1 VQEGLLVHS
10 VRSHRRPTPRKTRIG
25 LAIGTLVGVL
35 VTGAV
40 VAPAAYAG
48 AATKSSLGAG
58 QSVVTGESAVL
69 TGKVTSGGRPAA
81 YLRVHLESS
90 IGKGW
95 KYLGVKRLRGNGQVK
110 FTVKPKTTTYYRIVF
125 HGHSKYEPSASLKT
139 RVLVTK
145 NTGAAIVKTAAS
157 LKGKP
162 YRYGAA
168 GPNAFDCSGYTQYVF
183 KKHGKSLPHSATAQA
198 KYGKAVSKSAAR
210 AGDLLFFGSPGRYTH
225 TAIYA
230 GGGQMWDAS
239 TSGKPVAKKKIW
251 SNKYVVRRL
260 V

>member
-1 VQEGLLVHS
+1 VQEGLPVHA
-10 VRSHRRPTPRKTRIG
+10 VRSHRRPTPRKTRLG

-35 VTGAV
+35 ATGAV

-48 AATKSSLGAG
+48 AATKTSLGGG
-58 QSVVTGESAVL
+58 QSIVKGDPAVL
-69 TGKVTSGGRPAA
+69 TGKITSGGKPAA
-81 YLRVHLESS
+81 YLRVHLQSS
-90 IGKGW
+90 TGNGW
-95 KYLGVKRLRGNGQVK
+95 VNLGVKKLRGNGQVD
-110 FTVKPKTTTYYRIVF
+110 FTVRPKTTTFYRLVF
-125 HGHSKYEPSASLKT
+125 HGHSKYEGSVSPKT
-139 RVLVTK
+139 RVQIVTNK
-145 NTGAAIVKTAAS
+145 GAAIVRTAAS

-198 KYGKAVSKSAAR
+198 RYGKAVSKSAAR
-210 AGDLLFFGSPGRYTH
+210 PGDVLFFGSGGQYSH
-225 TAIYA
+225 AAIYA
-230 GGGQMWDAS
+230 GGNQMWDAS